1 MVEQQDDELLR
12 YISKLRKPPDWYY
25 PQWSQWFM
33 KKLGVY
39 RSYGV
44 PDEWWIPKSVENV
57 IDTLPENVRKV
68 YYEGGE
74 APYPKGIPPRL
85 GPWID
90 YITKTLKAI
99 TGILYAFEILVFT
112 GFIYEEAAQIYARL
126 ALKYLCPRATGRLA
140 MEFYPRLGQVSSE
153 LRASVTL
160 PDTVNYPG
168 AKALM
173 RYAEAVDKLIWAIEQ
188 VCEKEGVRLDQLWY
202 EGDPIAGLEALKESL
217 TDEYIKE
224 MEQAIKWYEKVF
236 GEQPGRR

>member
-12 YISKLRKPPDWYY
+12 YISKLRKPPDWYD

-33 KKLGVY
+33 KKLRVY

-68 YYEGGE
+68 YYEGGK

-99 TGILYAFEILVFT
+99 TGILYVFEIAVFT

-126 ALKYLCPRATGRLA
+126 TLKYLCPRATGRLA

-188 VCEKEGVRLDQLWY
+188 ICEKEGVRLDMLWY
-202 EGDPIAGLEALKESL
+202 EGDPLKAMETTEAVASDTYREELER
-217 TDEYIKE
+217 
-224 MEQAIKWYEKVF
+224 AIELYKKMF
-236 GEQPGRR
+236 GELPSGR